1 MLGRP
6 IAENVSLASL
16 ARLSDLGL
24 VRRRAERQA
33 VTGALGQVGV
43 RVPAQAAPVSTL
55 SGGNQQKALFAR
67 ILLRG
72 PRVLVAD
79 EPTRGVDVGAK
90 RAIYE
95 LLTSLAAEGLGV
107 LLISSDAEEILGL
120 AHRVLVMRA
129 GRIAAEFRGEAMTE
143 AAILGGG
150 LRRPCHGKRCV
161 MDQQELTQVRP
172 AVPAVAAAVGRGAT
186 GLRRAGI
193 LYPFLILF
201 IVLSVASGPFFTK
214 VNLLDILDQQ
224 SSTLIIAAAGT
235 LVLVAG
241 GLDLSVG
248 AIYALAG
255 VTAAHLALFTSPAVA
270 IVAGIAVGLGVGLVN
285 GVIVTAFRINALIAT
300 LAMSFVVSGLA
311 SLVTAGNLVIDYSHP
326 GFADLARS
334 SFLTVNTSTW
344 TMLAVVVALG
354 VVLARTTT
362 GRYIYASGSNA
373 EAARLSGV
381 RVQRVKLTTFVIS
394 GGAAAL
400 GGVID
405 ASRVLSAQASN
416 GETTLTFT
424 VLAGIVVGGTSILG
438 GEGAM
443 WRTVVGVLF
452 IALIGN
458 GFDLLG
464 LNPLYEQIAL
474 GGILLIA
481 VGYDAW
487 SRLRQS

>member
-1 MLGRP
+1 
-6 IAENVSLASL
+6 
-16 ARLSDLGL
+16 
-24 VRRRAERQA
+24 
-33 VTGALGQVGV
+33 
-43 RVPAQAAPVSTL
+43 
-55 SGGNQQKALFAR
+55 
-67 ILLRG
+67 
-72 PRVLVAD
+72 
-79 EPTRGVDVGAK
+79 
-90 RAIYE
+90 
-95 LLTSLAAEGLGV
+95 
-107 LLISSDAEEILGL
+107 
-120 AHRVLVMRA
+120 
-129 GRIAAEFRGEAMTE
+129 
-143 AAILGGG
+143 
-150 LRRPCHGKRCV
+150 
-161 MDQQELTQVRP
+161 
-172 AVPAVAAAVGRGAT
+172 
-186 GLRRAGI
+186 
-193 LYPFLILF
+193 
-201 IVLSVASGPFFTK
+201 
-214 VNLLDILDQQ
+214 
-224 SSTLIIAAAGT
+224 
-235 LVLVAG
+235 
-241 GLDLSVG
+241 
-248 AIYALAG
+248 
-255 VTAAHLALFTSPAVA
+255 VTAAHLALFTSPTVA

-311 SLVTAGNLVIDYSHP
+311 SLVTAGNLVIDYSRP

-354 VVLARTTT
+354 VVLSRTTT

-381 RVQRVKLTTFVIS
+381 RVQLIKLTTFVIS

-438 GEGAM
+438 GEGAV